1 MINSEDK
8 IKKYGDFI
16 NLSIQKMDLK
26 KLSIDENLAKS
37 MHYSLKAGG
46 KRLRPILVMAVIDM
60 FSKQGKY
67 FLNTALAIECIH
79 TYSLIHDDLPAMD
92 NDDLRRGKPTNHIVF
107 GEAVAILAGDALLT
121 YAFQLLANE
130 NIDSDK
136 KIKIINLFSK
146 AAGANGMVG
155 GQGIDII
162 EEKKN
167 FTIED
172 LRFMHNAKTGA
183 LFEAAILSGAIIGD
197 ATTEEYEALKIY
209 AKEFGLAFQITDD
222 ILDVVGKEEEI
233 GKPVGSDEK
242 NHKIT
247 YVTLT
252 NLTAAKELAQNSI
265 NKGIS
270 SLDIFGSRG
279 DFLKELLIKLQNRI
293 S

>member
-60 FSKQGKY
+60 FYKQGKD

-162 EEKKN
+162 DEKKD

-183 LFEAAILSGAIIGD
+183 LFEAAILAGAIIGD
-197 ATTEEYEALKIY
+197 ATTEEYEVLKIY

-270 SLDIFGSRG
+270 SLDIFGSRS